1 MGQRRILQTPTFT
14 IMFHKLIKLEYKDN
28 VTLEMTFQDGKVMR
42 YNMSV
47 LFDKYPAL
55 KALKNRDL
63 FLSGKMSSYGIRWN
77 DDLDIEAETIYQDG
91 ELVRTTK
98 LPINFEIAY
107 MVSSA
112 RAKSGLSQAK
122 LSELTGIDQADISKI
137 ENGLSNPSISTL
149 ERIAKALRAD
159 LEISIK

>member
-1 MGQRRILQTPTFT
+1 
-14 IMFHKLIKLEYKDN
+14 
-28 VTLEMTFQDGKVMR
+28 
-42 YNMSV
+42 
-47 LFDKYPAL
+47 
-55 KALKNRDL
+55 
-63 FLSGKMSSYGIRWN
+63 MSSYGIRWN

>member
-1 MGQRRILQTPTFT
+1 
-14 IMFHKLIKLEYKDN
+14 MFHKVIKLEYKDN

-42 YNMSV
+42 YDMSV